1 MIFSFFYF
9 IPDWCKTQEMYD
21 RIVFEDFFLIV
32 YWSDQYNFQ
41 IMCNIAAGY
50 SVVVLKLIP
59 NWFGTSKMIKKVF
72 TALYMDKSVLYF
84 NEDSS
89 NVAFFV
95 IKWVFLKEIL
105 NDPDAIVYIRLFSWH
120 NKFEKRKALEKKL
133 NEELMSIV

>member
-1 MIFSFFYF
+1 
-9 IPDWCKTQEMYD
+9 MYD
-21 RIVFEDFFLIV
+21 RIVFEDLFLIV

-41 IMCNIAAGY
+41 IMCSIVAGY
-50 SVVVLKLIP
+50 SVAVLKLIP
-59 NWFGTSKMIKKVF
+59 SWFGTSKMIKKVF
-72 TALYMDKSVLYF
+72 TAFYMDKSVLYF

-105 NDPDAIVYIRLFSWH
+105 NDPDTIVHIRLFSWH
-120 NKFEKRKALEKKL
+120 NKFEKRKALKKRL

>member
-1 MIFSFFYF
+1 
-9 IPDWCKTQEMYD
+9 
-21 RIVFEDFFLIV
+21 
-32 YWSDQYNFQ
+32 
-41 IMCNIAAGY
+41 MCNIAAGY
-50 SVVVLKLIP
+50 SVAVLKLIP

-72 TALYMDKSVLYF
+72 TALNMDKSVLYF

-120 NKFEKRKALEKKL
+120 NKFEKRKALKKKL